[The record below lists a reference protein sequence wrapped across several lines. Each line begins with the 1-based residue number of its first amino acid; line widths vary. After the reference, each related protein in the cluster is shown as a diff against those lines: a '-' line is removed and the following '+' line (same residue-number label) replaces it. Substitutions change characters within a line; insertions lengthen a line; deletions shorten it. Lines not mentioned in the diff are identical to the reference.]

1 MTWPAR
7 FRLTFGLLAVVALAA
22 WLTFN
27 LNDNKGRVTSTSA
40 SILTGSY
47 AAGSAYAGLVVEQP
61 VAVGESVEAGDALFV
76 IDSAAL
82 RHDVAIGLVDPE
94 TSAVAIGPDGTLTV
108 TASADGIVADIAATK
123 GSFIQAGSQLAVVE
137 TDDTLYVQAEYL
149 LTAEQYARV
158 EADAPVTISLP
169 DRSVLDGSVQRIS
182 VQTVSGKAQA
192 VLTVQS
198 AGLVRGNAEG
208 LVAPGTP
215 VTVDLQLRNDGVV
228 TNVAQSVE
236 RVVRGW
242 LE

>member
-7 FRLTFGLLAVVALAA
+7 LRLTLGLLAVVALAG

-27 LNDNKGRVTSTSA
+27 LNDDKGRVTSTSA
-40 SILTGSY
+40 SILSDSY
-47 AAGSAYAGLVVEQP
+47 AVGSAYAGLVVEQP
-61 VAVGESVEAGDALFV
+61 VAVGESVQAGDALFV

-82 RHDVAIGLVDPE
+82 RHDVAIGLVDPA
-94 TSAVAIGPDGTLTV
+94 TSAVAIGEDGTLTL
-108 TASADGIVADIAATK
+108 TASADGIVADLGAAK
-123 GSFIQAGSQLAVVE
+123 GSEKDDTLFIQAE
-137 TDDTLYVQAEYL
+137 YVL
-149 LTAEQYARV
+149 SPEQYARV

-169 DRSVLDGSVQRIS
+169 DTSQLHGSVQRVS

-192 VLTVQS
+192 VVTVAS
-198 AGLVRGNAEG
+198 EALVRGDAEG

>member
-7 FRLTFGLLAVVALAA
+7 LRLTFGLLAVVALAG

-27 LNDNKGRVTSTSA
+27 LNDDKGRVTSTSA
-40 SILTGSY
+40 SILTDSY
-47 AAGSAYAGLVVEQP
+47 TVGSAYAGLVVEQP
-61 VAVGESVEAGDALFV
+61 VAVGESVQAGDALFV

-82 RHDVAIGLVDPE
+82 RHDVAIGLVDPA
-94 TSAVAIGPDGTLTV
+94 TSAVAIGADGTLTL
-108 TASADGIVADIAATK
+108 TASADGIVADLGAAK
-123 GSFIQAGSQLAVVE
+123 GSFVQAGTQLAVVE
-137 TDDTLYVQAEYL
+137 KDDTLFIQAEYVL
-149 LTAEQYARV
+149 SPEQYARV

-169 DRSVLDGSVQRIS
+169 DTSQLHGSVQRVS

-192 VLTVQS
+192 VVTVAS
-198 AGLVRGNAEG
+198 EALVRGDAEG

-215 VTVDLQLRNDGVV
+215 VTVDLPLRNDGVV